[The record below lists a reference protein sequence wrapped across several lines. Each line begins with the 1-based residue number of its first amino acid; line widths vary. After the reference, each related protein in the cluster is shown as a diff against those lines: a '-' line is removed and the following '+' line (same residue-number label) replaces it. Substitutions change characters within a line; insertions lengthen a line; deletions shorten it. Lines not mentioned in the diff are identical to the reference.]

1 MTRMTRTERTLNWSL
16 RRILQM
22 ARGYSGAALV
32 LVVDTDIQSLSS
44 KAPAQDL
51 VLSILTSSWM
61 RRL

>member
-1 MTRMTRTERTLNWSL
+1 
-16 RRILQM
+16 M

-32 LVVDTDIQSLSS
+32 FVADTDTQSLSS

-51 VLSILTSSWM
+51 VLNILTSSWM